1 MTTTTAPAA
10 TRTPAASGGASGS
23 GNGTGSGNSGG
34 GGGGG
39 GGSGGGVAA
48 SGGGGGAL
56 MIPGGYRG
64 RSCSNSG
71 CHRLTAAL
79 GAARK
84 ATNPATPADNK
95 QVTAPHPAPN

>member
-10 TRTPAASGGASGS
+10 TRTPAASGGGSGSGTASGS
-23 GNGTGSGNSGG
+23 GNAGAGGGVGTSGG
-34 GGGGG
+34 GG
-39 GGSGGGVAA
+39 
-48 SGGGGGAL
+48 GGGGGAL

-79 GAARK
+79 GGSTRK
-84 ATNPATPADNK
+84 AANPPMPADK
-95 QVTAPHPAPN
+95 QASAPPHPAPN